1 MPIEI
6 KFENKDLLVARVSG
20 LLGKEE
26 LDREQQK
33 SEEMIRKSGHAK
45 ILVITEGFS
54 GWERDKGWD
63 DMSFQARN
71 DKYIERIAIVGDT
84 KWRDLIFAFI
94 GKGFRPAAI
103 EHFGPGQEAVARQWL
118 ERP

>member
-6 KFENKDLLVARVSG
+6 KFESGDLVVVRVSG
-20 LLGKEE
+20 TLGKEE
-26 LDREQQK
+26 LDREQKK
-33 SEEMIRKSGHAK
+33 SEELIRKSGHVK
-45 ILVITEGFS
+45 ILVITDGFS
-54 GWERDKGWD
+54 GWARDTGWD

-71 DKYIERIAIVGDT
+71 DKYIEKIAILGEA

-118 ERP
+118 ER

>member
-6 KFENKDLLVARVSG
+6 KFERDDLAVIRVSG
-20 LLGKEE
+20 MLGKEE
-26 LDREQQK
+26 LDREQKK
-33 SEEMIRKSGHAK
+33 SEEIIKKSGRVK
-45 ILVITEGFS
+45 ILIMTDGFS
-54 GWERDKGWD
+54 GWARDTGWD
-63 DMSFQARN
+63 DTSFQVRN
-71 DKYIERIAIVGDT
+71 DKYIEKIAILGDA

-118 ERP
+118 ER